1 MEIRLENDKET
12 FEIHFRDKEING
24 IIGTN
29 QEEIVNKICLKNK
42 RKTKIMIDKKEL
54 SKQEEKKYKEK
65 IKIVEENINIFYFQ
79 YKVYEYLYYE
89 IKRSLIPFE
98 NPKKKIIDTLKIVG
112 LDITYLNKN
121 IKDLSSSER
130 KLLQIGVALM
140 FNPEIIVMVEPFQYF
155 DRKIERRM
163 IILFQ
168 KMKEF
173 YDKTIILISKDA
185 NMIYKYTNYLIIE
198 KNHKI
203 LLETETKEIY
213 QKVDFLMENKIELP
227 DIVEFTY
234 LARKRGAKID
244 YHKDLRDLIKDIY
257 KHV

>member
-1 MEIRLENDKET
+1 
-12 FEIHFRDKEING
+12 
-24 IIGTN
+24 
-29 QEEIVNKICLKNK
+29 
-42 RKTKIMIDKKEL
+42 
-54 SKQEEKKYKEK
+54 
-65 IKIVEENINIFYFQ
+65 
-79 YKVYEYLYYE
+79 
-89 IKRSLIPFE
+89 
-98 NPKKKIIDTLKIVG
+98 
-112 LDITYLNKN
+112 
-121 IKDLSSSER
+121 
-130 KLLQIGVALM
+130 M

-155 DRKIERRM
+155 DRKVERRM

-213 QKVDFLMENKIELP
+213 QKVDFLIENKIELP